1 MFRRHVSALSL
12 VAFLACATPA
22 AAAEITFESDVW
34 DLGGTFDLSILVSGA
49 PDLYSY
55 GVELLFDTTVLSF
68 VGIANGN
75 LLPGDGF
82 VGVNFENFIAFGNS
96 FEEGVPGVMGDG
108 VLAVLTFQAMTAGP
122 ANIEF
127 LTSTSL
133 SNSLPPD
140 LTLPPPGPNAIP
152 VTFGPAEISVAPT
165 ASVPEPSSL
174 VLLGVGLLAT
184 ARRLRRRN
192 PAGNPTT

>member
-1 MFRRHVSALSL
+1 MFRRQVSVLSL
-12 VAFLACATPA
+12 VALLACATPA

-34 DLGGTFDLSILVSGA
+34 DLGGTFELSILVSDA
-49 PDLYSY
+49 PDLYTY
-55 GVELLFDTTVLSF
+55 GFDLLFDPNVLLFQS
-68 VGIANGN
+68 ASNGT
-75 LLPGDGF
+75 LLPEAGF
-82 VGVNFENFIAFGNS
+82 TSFSLENLINAGNTL
-96 FEEGVPGVMGDG
+96 EGPVPGVLGNG
-108 VLAVLTFQAMTAGP
+108 VLAVLTFQAIGTGP

-127 LTSTSL
+127 LSAFL
-133 SNSLPPD
+133 FNSLPPD
-140 LTLPPPGPNAIP
+140 PTLPDPPNAIP
-152 VTFGPAEISVAPT
+152 VTFGAAEIAVAPT

>member
-1 MFRRHVSALSL
+1 MFRRQVSALSL

-34 DLGGTFDLSILVSGA
+34 ELGGTFDLSILVSDA

-68 VGIANGN
+68 VGMRTGTCCRA
-75 LLPGDGF
+75 DGF

-108 VLAVLTFQAMTAGP
+108 VLAVLTFQA
-122 ANIEF
+122 IECWSRQHRVF
-127 LTSTSL
+127 
-133 SNSLPPD
+133 D
-140 LTLPPPGPNAIP
+140 ID
-152 VTFGPAEISVAPT
+152 VTF
-165 ASVPEPSSL
+165 
-174 VLLGVGLLAT
+174 
-184 ARRLRRRN
+184 
-192 PAGNPTT
+192 